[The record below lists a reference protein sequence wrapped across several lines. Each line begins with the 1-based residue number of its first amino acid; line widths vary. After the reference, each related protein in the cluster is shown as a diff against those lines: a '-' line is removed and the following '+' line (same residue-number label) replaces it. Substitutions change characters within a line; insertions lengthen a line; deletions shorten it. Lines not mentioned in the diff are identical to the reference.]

1 MAAVRFV
8 ASPPPFSAAKA
19 SSGYSPASIF
29 ASRKNEIM
37 RSTAKLTLAAL
48 PLIALA
54 APLPATASELNNTV
68 ATLNDPV
75 AQDRMA
81 DTITAI
87 VGALMQMQVGP
98 LAQAVG
104 PIDPESDA
112 AYIPHDATL
121 GEVTGN
127 DPDYAA
133 RMGDDVRATTRMAG
147 HAASALAAYAP
158 VLKDM
163 ARDLAAQWERE
174 REAAR
179 H

>member
-1 MAAVRFV
+1 
-8 ASPPPFSAAKA
+8 
-19 SSGYSPASIF
+19 
-29 ASRKNEIM
+29 M
-37 RSTAKLTLAAL
+37 RSTAKLAFAAL

-54 APLPATASELNNTV
+54 APLPAAANEMQGAV

-87 VGALMQMQVGP
+87 VGALIQMQVGP
-98 LAQAVG
+98 LANAVAD
-104 PIDPESDA
+104 IDPESDA
-112 AYIPHDATL
+112 AYIPPDATL
-121 GEVTGN
+121 GEVTGS
-127 DPDYAA
+127 DPYYAE

-174 REAAR
+174 RADAR
-179 H
+179 R